1 MDTVLE
7 WLSLPADQRPDLV
20 TLYFDEPDHTG
31 HAEGPGPG
39 QEVSSFR
46 TSLTTSCLRSY
57 RCPPKSHGGGGG
69 EGGGGFTHCEG
80 QSHETV
86 SINHDF

>member
-1 MDTVLE
+1 MPFRERVDTVLE

-39 QEVSSFR
+39 QQVSYFR
-46 TSLTTSCLRSY
+46 TSVTTSCLRNY
-57 RCPPKSHGGGGG
+57 WCPPKSRGG
-69 EGGGGFTHCEG
+69 EGDLHNATLSLPE
-80 QSHETV
+80 
-86 SINHDF
+86 

>member
-57 RCPPKSHGGGGG
+57 WCPTKSRG
-69 EGGGGFTHCEG
+69 EGDRGGSLIVRGKATRQCL
-80 QSHETV
+80 
-86 SINHDF
+86 